1 MRKDGSWRRGL
12 VRWLSLALFLGLPL
26 PVARTAETPG
36 KVVEETWD
44 AAYLESG
51 KAGFFHTTVREIDRD
66 GVKVLRTTQR
76 LDLTVKRNQTP
87 ARIRMETGNDETA
100 DGKVTGIAM
109 RQFLSNDQ
117 TVLLTG
123 VVEGTKLHL
132 KTQDGRMDR
141 TIPWNDE
148 VIGQARQYHFF
159 QEKKAKPGDQ
169 LSYVSFEPAI
179 ACVVT
184 IHAAVKEE
192 EEIEV
197 LEVNKGKM
205 AHVKKKLL
213 RVEAQSD
220 KITMENG
227 SVQLPPLFLWLDK
240 ELLPVRSQ
248 TEIPGLGKITLY
260 RTTREVATGNGDKG
274 LAEADVLLTSLIPVN
289 RALPR
294 QAETRNAV
302 YRVTVKDDDEP
313 GTIFAQD
320 ERQQIKNLQ
329 GNTFEVHVQ
338 AIRNPQGTENSGEAR
353 EEFLES
359 NTFLNCNDPK
369 VKERVE
375 RAVGKETDL
384 WKKAQLIE
392 TWVHGNMRL
401 NNATPFTT
409 AAQIARDLEGDCR
422 QHAVLT
428 AAMCRAAGIPSRTA
442 VGLIYVNDRQR
453 GPVMGF
459 HMWTEVWVKGRWLA
473 LDAVWGLGSVGA
485 DHIKIADSS
494 WHDAQSLT
502 PLLPVTRV
510 LGKVTI
516 EVLRVNDRD

>member
-1 MRKDGSWRRGL
+1 MRNDSGWRRG
-12 VRWLSLALFLGLPL
+12 VARWLALTLFLGLPL
-26 PVARTAETPG
+26 PVARAGEPAG

-51 KAGFFHTTVREIDRD
+51 KAGFFHTTVREIERD
-66 GVKVLRTTQR
+66 GVKILRTTQL

-87 ARIRMETGNDETA
+87 ARVRMETGTDETA

-123 VVEGTKLHL
+123 AVEGKKLHL

-141 TIPWNDE
+141 TVPWNDE
-148 VIGQARQYHFF
+148 VIGLARQYHFF
-159 QEKKAKPGDQ
+159 QEKKAKSGDQ
-169 LSYVSFEPAI
+169 LSYVSFEPPI
-179 ACVVT
+179 TSVVT
-184 IHAAVKEE
+184 VHAAVKEE
-192 EEIEV
+192 EEVEV
-197 LEVNKGKM
+197 LELNKGKTVR
-205 AHVKKKLL
+205 VKKKLL

-220 KITMENG
+220 KVTGDNG
-227 SVQLPPLFLWLDK
+227 AIQLPALVLWLDK
-240 ELLPVRSQ
+240 DLLPVRSQ

-260 RTTREVATGNGDKG
+260 RTTREAATGAGDKG
-274 LAEADVLLTSLIPVN
+274 PSEADILLTSLIPVN

-294 QAETRNAV
+294 QAETRSAV
-302 YRVTVKDDDEP
+302 YRVTAKDDDDP

-320 ERQQIKNLQ
+320 ERQQVKNLQ
-329 GNTFEVHVQ
+329 GNTFEIHVQ
-338 AIRNPQGTENSGEAR
+338 AVRKPQGSENPGEAK

-359 NTFLNCNDPK
+359 STFLNCNDAK
-369 VKERVE
+369 VKERAE
-375 RAVGKETDL
+375 RAVGKETDA

-392 TWVHGNMRL
+392 GWVHANMRL

-409 AAQIARDLEGDCR
+409 AGQIARDLEGDCR
-422 QHAVLT
+422 QHAMLT
-428 AAMCRAAGIPSRTA
+428 AAMCRAAGVPARTA

-459 HMWTEVWVKGRWLA
+459 HMWTEVWVKGQWLA
-473 LDAVWGLGSVGA
+473 LDAVWGLGSVAA
-485 DHIKIADSS
+485 DHVKIADSS
-494 WHDAQSLT
+494 WHDVQSLT

-510 LGKVTI
+510 IGKVTI
-516 EVLRVNDRD
+516 EMVRVNDKE